1 MRHQTLLRLVLPA
14 LLSVTFCLSIS
25 CQKENDESKYTE
37 SLLKVGTLAP
47 DFTLTSSKNEE
58 IKLSDYKGKYVVLD
72 FWASWCPDCQ
82 ADTPNIVNAYQ
93 QFKDK
98 GISFIGISFDT
109 DKTTWTNAIAKYNIE
124 YAQVSELKKWKE
136 TKISGVYHIQWIP
149 TMYLVNP
156 EGKIELATI
165 HSEELIQKLSEITK

>member
-14 LLSVTFCLSIS
+14 LLSVTFCLSTS

-109 DKTTWTNAIAKYNIE
+109 DKTTWTNAIAKYNI
-124 YAQVSELKKWKE
+124 
-136 TKISGVYHIQWIP
+136 
-149 TMYLVNP
+149 
-156 EGKIELATI
+156 
-165 HSEELIQKLSEITK
+165 